1 MQNLPIFKL
10 MIKVS
15 ILGAGNVGYHLHAV
29 LKNIED
35 VQIVQWYNRTNA
47 PLEEYAGKTSTTNQL
62 SELKE
67 ADIYLISV
75 SDDTIESLS
84 LQLGERNG
92 VVAHTAGSVAL
103 SVLKTHKNHG
113 VFYPLQTFSTQKAV
127 DFANIPLC
135 LEANKPE
142 GLALLE
148 QLAVKMGGPTHL
160 IDSEQRKALHIAAVF
175 VNNFTNHLYAIGES
189 ICQEHLV
196 PFAVLQPLIAET
208 ADKIKSLSPLDAQ
221 TGPAL
226 RNDRNTLDNHL
237 SLLTQE
243 AQKKLYTSLTKS
255 IQQLH
260 EK

>member
-1 MQNLPIFKL
+1 M
-10 MIKVS
+10 
-15 ILGAGNVGYHLHAV
+15 
-29 LKNIED
+29 
-35 VQIVQWYNRTNA
+35 
-47 PLEEYAGKTSTTNQL
+47 
-62 SELKE
+62 
-67 ADIYLISV
+67 
-75 SDDTIESLS
+75 
-84 LQLGERNG
+84 
-92 VVAHTAGSVAL
+92 
-103 SVLKTHKNHG
+103 LKTHKNHG
-113 VFYPLQTFSTQKAV
+113 VFYPLQTFSTQKSV